1 MKLDLPNVTL
11 VCVEDTSEELVCV
24 ASEIISGLKGRI
36 NFHDVKL
43 FSSLNTQGVTNKINP
58 INDLKDYNIFILN
71 ELINYVESDFVMTIQ
86 VDGYPIRPEN
96 WSPLFL
102 NYDYI
107 GAPWSRTL
115 KMENVSIPI
124 TPIPEQLLLR
134 AGRSVGNGGFSLR
147 SKRLLKE
154 VASYNYECTPLD
166 WDEFGVKGFE
176 FNEDEYIC
184 RYLNKDLISKGFT
197 FAPVEVAEAF
207 SVENDLWVGQF
218 GFHGHETIKFNKK
231 VGNFTFNRHA
241 YEL

>member
-11 VCVEDTSEELVCV
+11 VCVEDRGEELVLT
-24 ASEIISGLKGRI
+24 ASEIISGIKDHI
-36 NFHDVKL
+36 NFYDVKL
-43 FSSLNTQGVTNKINP
+43 LSSTSLKGVTHKISP
-58 INDLKDYNIFILN
+58 INNLKDYNIFILN
-71 ELINYVESDFVMTIQ
+71 ELINYVDSEFVMMIQ
-86 VDGYPIRPEN
+86 TDGYPIAPQN

-115 KMENVSIPI
+115 NKNEASVPI
-124 TPIPEQLLLR
+124 TPTAEQLLLR

-154 VASYNYECTPLD
+154 VASRNYQCTPLD
-166 WDEFGVKGFE
+166 WDEFDVKGFE
-176 FNEDEYIC
+176 FNEDEYVC

-207 SVENDLWVGQF
+207 SIENDLWVGQF
-218 GFHGHETIKFNKK
+218 GFHGHDTIKLNKRFGGFK
-231 VGNFTFNRHA
+231 FNRHV